1 MDTLFSSRSVWTMI
15 HGVVLGGASM
25 MALAAGLFSLWAM
38 RTADAATVAVE
49 RQSRH
54 LAWLTAL
61 TAVSLWLTVLVGTY
75 ISFPPYRTT
84 PPEGVTDLSRYPR
97 SLLQSTPD
105 TAWLHSFAMEIKEHV
120 PWIAAMLATAVAFVA
135 MRYRSRLLSDVRLN
149 RMATALLA
157 ICFVLVSVV
166 ALLGLLINK
175 VAPLD

>member
-1 MDTLFSSRSVWTMI
+1 
-15 HGVVLGGASM
+15 M
-25 MALAAGLFSLWAM
+25 MALGAGLFSLWAM
-38 RTADAATVAVE
+38 RTAHVANGSAE

-61 TAVSLWLTVLVGTY
+61 GAASLWLTILVGTY
-75 ISFPPYRTT
+75 VNFPPYRAT
-84 PPEGVTDLSRYPR
+84 PPEGASDLSRYPR

-135 MRYRSRLLSDVRLN
+135 MRYRSQLLGDARLN

-157 ICFVLVSVV
+157 ICFVLVSAV
-166 ALLGLLINK
+166 ALLGVLINK